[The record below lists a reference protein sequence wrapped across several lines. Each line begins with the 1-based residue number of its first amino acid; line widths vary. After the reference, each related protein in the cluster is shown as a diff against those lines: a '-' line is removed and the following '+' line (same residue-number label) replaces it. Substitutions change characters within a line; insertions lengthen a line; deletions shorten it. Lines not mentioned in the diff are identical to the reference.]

1 MALPLAGRA
10 PLEQRPHLVLDLV
23 DAALQRGA
31 VTVLLEL
38 SPRLE
43 DVPGH
48 LEPVEPERL
57 LGAEAEIGVE
67 GEVAA
72 QVRPAQLAALWLEAV
87 VGAEPVGPDDPIEV
101 VADEAKEAGSEP
113 SKFAGRETKGPQDC

>member
-57 LGAEAEIGVE
+57 LGAAAEIGVE

-72 QVRPAQLAALWLEAV
+72 QVRPAHMAALWLEAL
-87 VGAEPVGPDDPIEV
+87 
-101 VADEAKEAGSEP
+101 
-113 SKFAGRETKGPQDC
+113 